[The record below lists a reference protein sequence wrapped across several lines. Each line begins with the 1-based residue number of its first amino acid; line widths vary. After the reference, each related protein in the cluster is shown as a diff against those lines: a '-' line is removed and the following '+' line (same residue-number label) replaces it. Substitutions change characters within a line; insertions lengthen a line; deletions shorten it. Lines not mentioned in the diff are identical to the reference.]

1 MDSTKA
7 HGFFLAS
14 FLVLVF
20 LGNLTE
26 ACRCVQV
33 SLQKA
38 YRTAKFVMRAK
49 FMSVKPDPKSPS
61 YSPKI
66 IYTIQPIKV
75 FKGPKELRKAQF
87 LYSSASDD
95 YCGYLHKGPLKGD
108 DYVFSGS
115 ISDDRFK
122 ISMCSFAEP
131 WDKVTS
137 KQKEILKSGDA
148 LPERLLQKGNITS
161 VLSERLHAK
170 PEMDTTKPYGFF
182 LARFLV
188 FMLLGDLTETCQ
200 CNRPSLRQAC
210 CEHNFVMRVLFLGV
224 QRDPE
229 SPPYLQMNKFSVRV
243 IQVFKGSWRAANAQI
258 LYSPESVFDCG
269 YIHDGPFQEDDYL
282 ISGTFNGNYVD
293 IGKCIFA
300 KPWAQVTQRQKI
312 SLYTFADRDCSA
324 MC

>member
-1 MDSTKA
+1 M
-7 HGFFLAS
+7 
-14 FLVLVF
+14 F

-137 KQKEILKSGDA
+137 KQKEILKSATGSKEREISFSVSTVT
-148 LPERLLQKGNITS
+148 LEHLKNVYKGIQERLLQKENITS

-170 PEMDTTKPYGFF
+170 QEMDTTKPYGFF
-182 LARFLV
+182 LASFLI

-224 QRDPE
+224 QRDPD

-282 ISGTFNGNYVD
+282 ISGREY
-293 IGKCIFA
+293 
-300 KPWAQVTQRQKI
+300 Q
-312 SLYTFADRDCSA
+312 
-324 MC
+324 